1 MRSEEASWHFRGVSV
16 RCSGRGKRREEGK
29 GEGEGGQKRRD
40 NTPQGGSGEV
50 DGNMVGY
57 YHLSLLTLYKNR
69 KLKISLAIFL
79 LCVVFVL
86 EAQ

>member
-1 MRSEEASWHFRGVSV
+1 MCGVPGA
-16 RCSGRGKRREEGK
+16 GRDGKKAKGK
-29 GEGEGGQKRRD
+29 EKEDKNGETTPHKVVGG
-40 NTPQGGSGEV
+40 V

-79 LCVVFVL
+79 QCVVFGL